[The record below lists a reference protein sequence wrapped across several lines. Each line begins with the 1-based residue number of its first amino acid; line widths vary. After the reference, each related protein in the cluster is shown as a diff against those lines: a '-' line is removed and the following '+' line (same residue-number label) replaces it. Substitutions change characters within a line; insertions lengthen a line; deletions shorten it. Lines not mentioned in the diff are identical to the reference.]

1 MPQATESRTAG
12 RTWLSLYDRSCRDLQ
27 EFLERAKL
35 KLELQNV
42 CLTEET
48 FEFRQQNVRDFL
60 GDEMAAGNGSAADV

>member
-1 MPQATESRTAG
+1 MPQATESRTPG
-12 RTWLSLYDRSCRDLQ
+12 RTWLSLYGRTCRDLQ